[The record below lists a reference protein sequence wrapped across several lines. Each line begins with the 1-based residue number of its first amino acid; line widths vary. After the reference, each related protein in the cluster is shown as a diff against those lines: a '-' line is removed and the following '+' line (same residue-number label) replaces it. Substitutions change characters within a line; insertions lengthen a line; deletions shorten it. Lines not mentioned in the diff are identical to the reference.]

1 MRYPN
6 VQQMTSRQQRVMTVT
21 GIGDLSIEPNIA
33 QVQLA
38 VNTENKDLSVAQQEN
53 AYVMNQVIESLLE
66 LGISR
71 ENIQTTT
78 YNISPQYDY
87 VEGKQVFR
95 GYQVT
100 NAITVK
106 ITNIEQVGNVIDVAV
121 QNGVNN
127 VSNIQFTV
135 ENEQF
140 HYQQAL
146 SLALKNALAKAQT
159 IAATIQLQLDP
170 HPIKIVEEVRAEPVL
185 YRTFSAKELTGSTPI
200 EQGQITISATVK
212 VQFQY

>member
-1 MRYPN
+1 MRYPY

-21 GIGDLSIEPNIA
+21 GIGHLSIEPNIA

-38 VNTENKDLSVAQQEN
+38 VTTENRDLSQAQQEN

-71 ENIQTTT
+71 ENIKTTT

-87 VEGKQVFR
+87 VEGKQLFR

-121 QNGVNN
+121 QNGANN

-135 ENEQF
+135 ENEQL

-170 HPIKIVEEVRAEPVL
+170 HPIKIVEEVREEPVV
-185 YRTFSAKELTGSTPI
+185 YRTFAAKEMTGSTPI
-200 EQGQITISATVK
+200 EQGQITINATVK

>member
-1 MRYPN
+1 MRYPY

-21 GIGDLSIEPNIA
+21 GIGHLSIEPNIA

-38 VNTENKDLSVAQQEN
+38 VTTENRDLSQAQQEN
-53 AYVMNQVIESLLE
+53 AYLMNQVIESLLE

-71 ENIQTTT
+71 ENIKTTT

-87 VEGKQVFR
+87 VEGKQLFR

-121 QNGVNN
+121 QNGATN

-135 ENEQF
+135 ENEQL

-170 HPIKIVEEVRAEPVL
+170 HPIKIVEEVREEPVV
-185 YRTFSAKELTGSTPI
+185 YRTFAAKEMTGSTPI
-200 EQGQITISATVK
+200 EQGQITINATVK

>member
-1 MRYPN
+1 MRYPY

-21 GIGDLSIEPNIA
+21 GIGDLSIEPNSA

-38 VNTENKDLSVAQQEN
+38 VNTENKNLSEAQQEN

-78 YNISPQYDY
+78 YSISPQYDY

-185 YRTFSAKELTGSTPI
+185 YRTFSAIEMTGSTPI